1 MKMTRPPTSTK
12 EALTQLRQGC
22 PELSGVL
29 ENIGATENGGVGLY
43 TVFGDVLLPLIANVL
58 TGGADQRFDRGYPR
72 ALDNGIAFRQELVG
86 RLYGVL
92 EEWAVS
98 PDRDIR
104 DVVYIELLE
113 SGYTVHEANIP
124 DLDVDDLIKYAGP
137 RVTAMRITGPR

>member
-1 MKMTRPPTSTK
+1 MTRPPASIE
-12 EALTQLRQGC
+12 EAVALLREAC

-29 ENIGATENGGVGLY
+29 DGIGATENGGVGLY
-43 TVFGDVLLPLIANVL
+43 TIFGDVLLPLIANVL
-58 TGGADQRFDRGYPR
+58 TRGEDQRFDLGYPN
-72 ALDNGIAFRQELVG
+72 ALDEGVAYRRELVG
-86 RLYGVL
+86 RLYDVF

-113 SGYTVHEANIP
+113 SGYTVREKNIP

>member
-1 MKMTRPPTSTK
+1 MNMTRPPTSIE
-12 EALTQLRQGC
+12 EAVRQLRQGC

-29 ENIGATENGGVGLY
+29 DGIGATEKGEIGLY
-43 TVFGDVLLPLIANVL
+43 TIFGDVLLPLIANVL
-58 TGGADQRFDRGYPR
+58 TGGADQLFDRGYPES
-72 ALDNGIAFRQELVG
+72 LDKGIAYRQELLG
-86 RLYGVL
+86 RLYGVF

-113 SGYTVHEANIP
+113 NGYAVDGNVP

>member
-1 MKMTRPPTSTK
+1 MTRPPTSIE
-12 EALTQLRQGC
+12 EAVRQLRQGC

-29 ENIGATENGGVGLY
+29 DGIGATEKGEVGLY
-43 TVFGDVLLPLIANVL
+43 TIFGDVLLPLIANVL
-58 TGGADQRFDRGYPR
+58 TGGADQLFDRGYPQS
-72 ALDNGIAFRQELVG
+72 LDKGIAYRRELVG
-86 RLYGVL
+86 RLYGVF

-113 SGYTVHEANIP
+113 NGYTVDANMP

>member
-1 MKMTRPPTSTK
+1 MTRPPTSIE
-12 EALTQLRQGC
+12 EATSQLRQGC

-29 ENIGATENGGVGLY
+29 DGIGATENSGIGLY
-43 TVFGDVLLPLIANVL
+43 TIFGDVLLPLIANVL
-58 TGGADQRFDRGYPR
+58 TGGADQLFDRSYPQ
-72 ALDNGIAFRQELVG
+72 ALDRGTAYRQELVN
-86 RLYGVL
+86 RLYGVF

-113 SGYTVHEANIP
+113 NGYTVDANMP

>member
-1 MKMTRPPTSTK
+1 MRMTRPPTSSE
-12 EALTQLRQGC
+12 EAVALLRQDC

-29 ENIGATENGGVGLY
+29 DGIGATENGGIGLY
-43 TVFGDVLLPLIANVL
+43 TIFGDVLLPLIANVL
-58 TGGADQRFDRGYPR
+58 TGGADQLFDRGYPQ
-72 ALDNGIAFRQELVG
+72 ALDKGIAYRQGLVG
-86 RLYGVL
+86 RLYGVF

-104 DVVYIELLE
+104 DIVYIELLE
-113 SGYTVHEANIP
+113 NGYTVDANIP

>member
-1 MKMTRPPTSTK
+1 MRMTRPPTSIE
-12 EALTQLRQGC
+12 EAVTQLRQGC
-22 PELSGVL
+22 PELVGVL
-29 ENIGATENGGVGLY
+29 DRIGATENGGVGLY

-58 TGGADQRFDRGYPR
+58 TEGVDQRFDRGYPN
-72 ALDNGIAFRQELVG
+72 ALKSGVDYRRELLG
-86 RLYGVL
+86 RLYGVF

-124 DLDVDDLIKYAGP
+124 DLDVDDLIRYAGP

>member
-1 MKMTRPPTSTK
+1 MKMTRPPTSIK

-29 ENIGATENGGVGLY
+29 DGIGATENGEVGLY
-43 TVFGDVLLPLIANVL
+43 TIFGDVLLPLISNVL
-58 TGGADQRFDRGYPR
+58 TRGADQLFDRSYPQ
-72 ALDNGIAFRQELVG
+72 ALDKGAAYRQELVD
-86 RLYGVL
+86 RLYGVF

-113 SGYTVHEANIP
+113 NGYTVDADIP

-137 RVTAMRITGPR
+137 RVTAMRVTGPR

>member
-1 MKMTRPPTSTK
+1 MNMTRPPTSIE
-12 EALTQLRQGC
+12 EAVRQLRQGC

-29 ENIGATENGGVGLY
+29 DGIGATEKGEVGLY
-43 TVFGDVLLPLIANVL
+43 TIFGDVLLPLIANVL
-58 TGGADQRFDRGYPR
+58 TGGADQLFDRGYPQS
-72 ALDNGIAFRQELVG
+72 LDKGIAYRRELVG
-86 RLYGVL
+86 RLYGVF

-113 SGYTVHEANIP
+113 NGYTVDANMP